1 MSNYTY
7 EIMSFIPAD
16 SWVKVRY
23 EKDGSLPYMKLFTL
37 VAFDE
42 ASIREQIEGFAPVVF
57 AHWDRAEKA
66 PRNLPVSGVQSATM
80 TPIKPVVFEETE
92 ELTDSITQ
100 MLVEVLEEGD
110 KEIVQKNVVAER
122 PFKDQ
127 CALARN
133 IRNFE
138 LSQTDFHALSDRVMS
153 PEVREYRQALRDV
166 PKQSGFPKSIKWP
179 TL

>member
-1 MSNYTY
+1 
-7 EIMSFIPAD
+7 
-16 SWVKVRY
+16 
-23 EKDGSLPYMKLFTL
+23 MKLFTL

-42 ASIREQIEGFAPVVF
+42 ASVREQIEGFAPVVF
-57 AHWDRAEKA
+57 AHWDRAKKA

-80 TPIKPVVFEETE
+80 TPIKPIVFGESEEVTNP
-92 ELTDSITQ
+92 ITQ
-100 MLVEVLEEGD
+100 MLVEVLEEGS

-127 CALARN
+127 CALARS

-138 LSQTDFHALSDRVMS
+138 LGQTDFHALSDREMS
-153 PEVREYRQALRDV
+153 PEVRDYRQALRDV
-166 PKQSGFPKSIKWP
+166 PHQPEFPHNIQWP